1 MENPAAF
8 FWIFLLLG
16 CLRVPFIVFRR
27 QQIRNNPA
35 RQAAGAEDVTFRT
48 TVLLRFKNPGRLLL
62 SQHWFYGK
70 ASPIELIVRTSTF
83 QVTRWGLGRRSRHYG
98 GWFLPSSGSTMWVA
112 SMRFFPL
119 GQQECIVV
127 AGSYPW
133 RGGQRQVEL
142 AMGTQG
148 RSAEIWAALAASG
161 VRPLSGPGTPAA
173 PPAQRELHGISYGIP
188 RPAQGAPP
196 PGVPYAAGLPNA
208 AGPPVAVDGPSGPA
222 PSTPSAPSTQAPY
235 VPSFESPASAA
246 GTRARIVRRTVL
258 TVGVV
263 LCFPF
268 LAAFIFAHAANL
280 GHHNSSP
287 SVALSGSP
295 TVATV
300 SDASCTL
307 DGDDVDVAGTI
318 SATAAAPLGMTLS
331 ASIQPEP
338 GEASAGLFGLSAHVP
353 IPVMAVGQS
362 RRFHGVITGVSV
374 VSDSDRCV
382 ISWVA
387 NAAATAATP

>member
-1 MENPAAF
+1 MGNPAAF

-16 CLRVPFIVFRR
+16 CLRIPFMLFRR

-48 TVLLRFKNPGRLLL
+48 TILLRFKNPGRLLL

-112 SMRFFPL
+112 RMRFFPL

-127 AGSYPW
+127 AGTYPW

-161 VRPLSGPGTPAA
+161 VRPLSGPGAPAA

-196 PGVPYAAGLPNA
+196 PGVPYA
-208 AGPPVAVDGPSGPA
+208 
-222 PSTPSAPSTQAPY
+222 T
-235 VPSFESPASAA
+235 VPLGGRRRAE
-246 GTRARIVRRTVL
+246 RARPLRSGTVRAELR
-258 TVGVV
+258 
-263 LCFPF
+263 
-268 LAAFIFAHAANL
+268 
-280 GHHNSSP
+280 
-287 SVALSGSP
+287 
-295 TVATV
+295 
-300 SDASCTL
+300 
-307 DGDDVDVAGTI
+307 
-318 SATAAAPLGMTLS
+318 
-331 ASIQPEP
+331 EP
-338 GEASAGLFGLSAHVP
+338 GQRGGHPRPDRSSHRPDHRSGALLPVP
-353 IPVMAVGQS
+353 GGVHLRPCRQS
-362 RRFHGVITGVSV
+362 RSPQFLSFRRPQRIASRG
-374 VSDSDRCV
+374 DRLRCLV
-382 ISWVA
+382 HA
-387 NAAATAATP
+387 RRR